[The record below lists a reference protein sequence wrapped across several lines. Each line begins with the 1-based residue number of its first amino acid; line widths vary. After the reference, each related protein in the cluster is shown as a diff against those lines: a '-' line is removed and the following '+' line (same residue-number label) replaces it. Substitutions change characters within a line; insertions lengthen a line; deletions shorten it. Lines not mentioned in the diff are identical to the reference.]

1 MHGPHWLSKSS
12 VSPCVYRDHP
22 PQRADPRAWLNLGTI
37 STVFMSATCFASA
50 FALVMSP
57 LTNELIFIRDRLN
70 LAQNPARRWPN
81 SPFLFVEWFYD
92 ISSLEPQTSRKEISI
107 RVCCHSLGDNA
118 LLFLRTRSISG
129 IVQRGGTK
137 GQPTVKKTALLR
149 LALLT
154 VSYPVMAKSHH
165 DHHHAVRK
173 SQQTHHSVATD
184 PRSQVT
190 CETVRSYVAQ
200 VGLERAKAMAL
211 SANISISDKER
222 AKRCLGKST

>member
-1 MHGPHWLSKSS
+1 
-12 VSPCVYRDHP
+12 
-22 PQRADPRAWLNLGTI
+22 
-37 STVFMSATCFASA
+37 MSATCFASA

-165 DHHHAVRK
+165 DHHHSARKSRHDHHRAVRK